1 MKGSNVMSL
10 RFAPTDRQRRLGTIG
25 VVVALTVLG
34 FLALDRLTGEV
45 RYANVRAAVHALQ
58 PLRIGLALCL
68 TAASYL
74 ALTFYDHIALKVIG
88 RPLPWRTAALA
99 SFSSYTLSHNLGFGL
114 LTGSSARYRIYVAA
128 GLDGPDVARV
138 VVLAGATFWAAVSVV
153 AALAMMLGD
162 QPIQLGPLMLSGS
175 LLHAGGLVTAAA
187 IALLAILTVRHSRP
201 LVLFGSS
208 LPLPG
213 STALASQFATGLVD
227 LVCASAALFVLIPGA
242 DFHMLPLF
250 VLAWSLGIVAALI
263 SHVPGGLGVF
273 EATVL
278 AVLPQQERTSVFAA
292 LIAYRVIYYLL
303 PLVLGVILLAWHEL
317 SRSPRLSRA
326 FGGLRGVIAD
336 LLPVLLGTGTFLAG
350 AMLLLSGA
358 LPPVGWRIGALGG
371 VLPLAAIETSHV
383 AASMVG
389 TALMLVAPGLYRR
402 LDGASVL
409 ARALLIGGVLF
420 SLGKGLDYEEAAA
433 CAVVAML
440 LQRARRRFDRLTAL
454 TAQPVGAGWI
464 VAIAMA
470 AILAGW
476 AGLFAYRHVPYSDA
490 LWWRFALTAEAPRYL
505 RAMLGCTVL
514 LLGFA
519 TWRMLSP
526 AAPSPAVLPRAEEW
540 QKIQRILARADRTE
554 AMLALTGDKRFLIS
568 ESGEA
573 FLMYQVEGAT
583 WVVMGDPVGAAE
595 DWEGLLWQIRDM
607 SHRQQGRLLIYE
619 ATAAVLDIA
628 IGLGLQIVKYGE
640 EAVIDLAEFSIDA
653 PALRSVR
660 KSERVAARAGVTFRI
675 VPAEAVPV
683 ILGELEDI
691 SDDWLAARDG
701 REKSFSLGWFDRAYV
716 QRTDVA
722 VVMHEGRIVA
732 FANLWLTRSRSE
744 ASVDLMRHV
753 DDAPRGTM
761 DFLFVNLLDWARR
774 QGYGRFSLGMVPLS
788 GIEGRRLAPAW
799 ARAAALVFRHGE
811 RFYGFRGLR
820 AYKDKFA
827 PRWQPRYLA
836 GPQGVALLQSLR
848 DASRL
853 IGKHPGKA
861 AVIPL
866 PVPATPVPLVE
877 QAA

>member
-1 MKGSNVMSL
+1 MRF
-10 RFAPTDRQRRLGTIG
+10 RFAPTDRQRRLGTIAI
-25 VVVALTVLG
+25 VIALTVLG

-45 RYANVRAAVHALQ
+45 RYADVRAAVHDLQ
-58 PLRIGLALCL
+58 PWRIGVALCL

-74 ALTFYDHIALKVIG
+74 ALTFYDYIALNVIG

-138 VVLAGATFWAAVSVV
+138 VVLAGATFWAAVTLV
-153 AALAMMLGD
+153 AALAMMLGNSAL
-162 QPIQLGPLMLSGS
+162 QLGPVILSGTS
-175 LLHAGGLVTAAA
+175 LHAGGLAALAA
-187 IALLAILTVRHSRP
+187 IGLLATVTIRHSRP
-201 LVLFGSS
+201 LVLFGTS

-213 STALASQFATGLVD
+213 APALASQFATGLVD
-227 LVCASAALFVLIPGA
+227 LACASAALFILILGA
-242 DFHMLPLF
+242 DPHLLPVF

-278 AVLPQQERTSVFAA
+278 AVLPQQDRTSVFAA

-317 SRSPRLSRA
+317 SRSPRLAKA
-326 FGGLRGVIAD
+326 FGGLRGVVAD
-336 LLPVLLGTGTFLAG
+336 LLPVLLGTATFLAG
-350 AMLLLSGA
+350 GMLLLSGA
-358 LPPVGWRIGALGG
+358 LPPVGWRIGALGN

-409 ARALLIGGVLF
+409 ARALLVGGVLF

-433 CAVVAML
+433 CAIVAFL
-440 LQRARRRFDRLTAL
+440 LQRGRRRFDRRTAL
-454 TAQPVGAGWI
+454 TAQPFGAGWI

-505 RAMLGCTVL
+505 RAMLGCIVL

-526 AAPSPAVLPRAEEW
+526 AVPLPAALPRAEEW
-540 QKIQRILARADRTE
+540 ETIQRILACADRTE

-568 ESGEA
+568 ESGKA

-583 WVVMGDPVGAAE
+583 WVVMGDPIGATE
-595 DWEGLLWQIRDM
+595 DWEGLLWRIRDM
-607 SHRQQGRLLIYE
+607 SHRQQGRLLLYE

-640 EAVIDLAEFSIDA
+640 EAVIDLAEFTIDT

-660 KSERVAARAGVTFRI
+660 KSERVAARAGASFRI

-683 ILGELEDI
+683 ILDELETI
-691 SDDWLAARDG
+691 SNDWLTARDG
-701 REKSFSLGWFDRAYV
+701 REKSFSLGWFDRDYL

-722 VVMHEGRIVA
+722 VVIHEGRIVA
-732 FANLWLTRSRSE
+732 FANLWLTKSRSE
-744 ASVDLMRHV
+744 ASVDLMRHAE
-753 DDAPRGTM
+753 DAPRGTM
-761 DFLFVNLLDWARR
+761 DFLFVNLLDWAQR
-774 QGYGRFSLGMVPLS
+774 QDYRHFSLGMVPLS

-827 PRWQPRYLA
+827 PHWRPRYLA

-853 IGKHPGKA
+853 IGKHPTKA
-861 AVIPL
+861 AIIPL
-866 PVPATPVPLVE
+866 PVSVTIPALVE